1 MVCSRSVE
9 VKAIRVHENGA
20 ADVLRLEELPDPSPG
35 AGEALVHVEAV
46 GVNFVEIYHRKGLY
60 PTTRPFTPGGEG
72 AGTVVAVGEGVT
84 SVSVGQRVA
93 SESLRGSYAELAIA
107 PADRLIPLPDD
118 VAPRTAAALMLQ
130 GMTAHYLTNSAYPL
144 SSGDWCLAHAAAG
157 GVGLLLCQ
165 IAARRGARVI
175 GTVSTAEKAE
185 LARAAGAHHVINYTQ
200 QNFVVEVRRITEGRG
215 VQVVYDSVGRTTFD
229 ASLDC
234 LSLRGMMVLFGQSSG
249 PVPPIDSQLLN
260 RKGSL
265 FFTRPKLRDYV
276 TTSAELHA
284 RAADLLTWLRD
295 GALNVRIDRTY
306 TLADA
311 AEAHRALESR
321 TTKGKVLLLP

>member
-1 MVCSRSVE
+1 
-9 VKAIRVHENGA
+9 
-20 ADVLRLEELPDPSPG
+20 
-35 AGEALVHVEAV
+35 
-46 GVNFVEIYHRKGLY
+46 
-60 PTTRPFTPGGEG
+60 
-72 AGTVVAVGEGVT
+72 
-84 SVSVGQRVA
+84 
-93 SESLRGSYAELAIA
+93 
-107 PADRLIPLPDD
+107 
-118 VAPRTAAALMLQ
+118 
-130 GMTAHYLTNSAYPL
+130 
-144 SSGDWCLAHAAAG
+144 
-157 GVGLLLCQ
+157 
-165 IAARRGARVI
+165 
-175 GTVSTAEKAE
+175 
-185 LARAAGAHHVINYTQ
+185 
-200 QNFVVEVRRITEGRG
+200 
-215 VQVVYDSVGRTTFD
+215 
-229 ASLDC
+229 
-234 LSLRGMMVLFGQSSG
+234 MMVLFGQSSG